1 GQMSWGVLAVNGR
14 SGSGPNLV
22 AVVVE
27 QDDEIVV
34 DRIRVMGRRAPVLAI
49 VMTHDVK
56 LPITTN
62 SAKSNAFGSPTL
74 AHRHL
79 KRHH

>member
-1 GQMSWGVLAVNGR
+1 MSWGVLAVNGR

-56 LPITTN
+56 LPTTTN
-62 SAKSNAFGSPTL
+62 SAKSNALGSPTL